1 MYQILDFEKACLA
14 LLMWLSKTYDNKL
27 AGTLLRLGNRP
38 ISISEGLESMGEKMG
53 VASGLTIKV
62 AYLLGRTAAAARLY
76 YRRGLVCNLLSLQG
90 IDIVGSNSKG
100 GLCILGCP
108 TIIIKN

>member
-1 MYQILDFEKACLA
+1 MFNIPGHDFDPSPVSSKVGTMYSS
-14 LLMWLSKTYDNKL
+14 W
-27 AGTLLRLGNRP
+27 
-38 ISISEGLESMGEKMG
+38 EKMG

-62 AYLLGRTAAAARLY
+62 AYLLGRTAAAAARLY

>member
-27 AGTLLRLGNRP
+27 AGTLLLQLGNRP

-62 AYLLGRTAAAARLY
+62 AYLLKESQGSCVTY
-76 YRRGLVCNLLSLQG
+76 YPCKALTYLGQTLRGV
-90 IDIVGSNSKG
+90 
-100 GLCILGCP
+100 
-108 TIIIKN
+108 